1 MVSETDLRTL
11 AASLPETEER
21 QAWGHPTFRV
31 DGHIFLGVDEKAGW
45 ATVKAT
51 KQAQQALIAAGP
63 SVYSKAPRMGQHG
76 WLRVMLAEADPDELA
91 ELVTEAWRLIAPAEL
106 MARFDA
112 S

>member
-1 MVSETDLRTL
+1 MVSEADLRAL

-21 QAWGHPTFRV
+21 QTWGHPTFRV
-31 DGHIFLGVDEKAGW
+31 GGHIFLGVDEKAGW

-63 SVYSKAPRMGQHG
+63 SVYSEAPRMGQHG
-76 WLRVMLAEADPDELA
+76 WVRVTLAEADHEELA
-91 ELVTEAWRLIAPAEL
+91 ELVTDAWRLIAPAEL
-106 MARFDA
+106 VKRFDA